1 MHYALPNTDPVH
13 KISIVPRGMA
23 GGYTMALPE
32 EDRSYKSKNEFLDE
46 MRILYGGRAAE
57 QIVFGDITTGA
68 SNDIERATAIA
79 HAIVTRFGMNE
90 KFGPILLD
98 NTKEGDYFQQK
109 YYSDVTGKE
118 VDEEIFKIVQTM
130 YKETLETITKYYDKL
145 DAVAKALLAREHLN
159 REEFEAIMK
168 GEPIPAESEEVE
180 KVEDISEV
188 GNVEIEE

>member
-1 MHYALPNTDPVH
+1 
-13 KISIVPRGMA
+13 
-23 GGYTMALPE
+23 
-32 EDRSYKSKNEFLDE
+32 

-118 VDEEIFKIVQTM
+118 VDEEILKIVKTM
-130 YKETLETITKYYDKL
+130 YNETLDTINKYYDRL
-145 DAVAKALLAREHLN
+145 DAVAKALLVREHLN
-159 REEFEAIMK
+159 REEFEAIMR
-168 GEPIPAESEEVE
+168 GEDILAENKEE
-180 KVEDISEV
+180 KVEEV
-188 GNVEIEE
+188 TATEEIKTETESN

>member
-1 MHYALPNTDPVH
+1 
-13 KISIVPRGMA
+13 
-23 GGYTMALPE
+23 
-32 EDRSYKSKNEFLDE
+32 

-118 VDEEIFKIVQTM
+118 VDEEILKIVRTM
-130 YKETLETITKYYDKL
+130 YKETLDTITKYYDRL
-145 DAVAKALLAREHLN
+145 DAVAKALLEKEHLN

-168 GEPIPAESEEVE
+168 GEDILSE
-180 KVEDISEV
+180 KVEEI
-188 GNVEIEE
+188 VEEKTTEDTLQNQ

>member
-32 EDRSYKSKNEFLDE
+32 EDRSYKSKSEFLDE

-118 VDEEIFKIVQTM
+118 VDEEILKIVRTM
-130 YKETLETITKYYDKL
+130 YKETLDTITKYYDRL
-145 DAVAKALLAREHLN
+145 DAVAKALLEKEHLN

-168 GEPIPAESEEVE
+168 GEDILSE
-180 KVEDISEV
+180 KVEEI
-188 GNVEIEE
+188 VEEKTTEDTLQNQ

>member
-1 MHYALPNTDPVH
+1 MKCLKHSDPVH
-13 KISIVPRGMA
+13 EISIIPRGMA

-32 EDRSYKSKNEFLDE
+32 EDRSYKSKSEFLDE

-118 VDEEIFKIVQTM
+118 VDEEILKIVRTM
-130 YKETLETITKYYDKL
+130 YKETLDTITKYYDRL
-145 DAVAKALLAREHLN
+145 DAVAKALLEKEHLN

-168 GEPIPAESEEVE
+168 GEDILSE
-180 KVEDISEV
+180 KVEEI
-188 GNVEIEE
+188 VEEKTTEDTLQNQ